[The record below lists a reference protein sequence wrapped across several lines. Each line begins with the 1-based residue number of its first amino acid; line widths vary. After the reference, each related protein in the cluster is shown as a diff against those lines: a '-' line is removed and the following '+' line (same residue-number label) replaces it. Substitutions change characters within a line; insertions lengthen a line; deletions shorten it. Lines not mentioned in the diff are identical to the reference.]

1 MTDNSNCPILS
12 WNPENPSPTQNSKQ
26 TGKQQNSKDTPTKT
40 TCEFATKSTNSNQEI
55 DPQLDTPS
63 Y

>member
-1 MTDNSNCPILS
+1 MTENSNCTWTPQI
-12 WNPENPSPTQNSKQ
+12 PSPTQSLKQ

-40 TCEFATKSTNSNQEI
+40 TYEYATKSTNSNQEI